1 MLNLTSLNQRVNYL
15 TGKINSIPNPPVA
28 DTLSAVL
35 NAGNSAGAKDIN
47 MNNNDILQVDNI
59 NLTTINGSAYP
70 PVVASDTL
78 QQVVNAGNG
87 ISNFAVGN
95 NADIISTN
103 FTNNRQLLLN
113 ANADPTI
120 KMIDNL
126 NASHFTTFDID
137 TINLDGTTTTWADI
151 VSGASSSNTLQE
163 VLDAGNTANLQTLTL
178 NNTTNQSGTAISG
191 VSSYLQSFQNFIP
204 SVSPFTSAS
213 STTSVEK
220 QAVREQLYIADG
232 ALNIYHDARLEIN
245 GDPSVNAVALNAQM
259 VLRDDNT
266 ITSTKSVTT
275 TYRTDG
281 ITQVNT
287 GGTTSNYTISTDKV
301 LQLGGTNIE
310 VNASSIKFGDI
321 ASQFTTQTNNGFN
334 ANDNASSA
342 FAFYRN
348 NQFSLFGT
356 GNTNLLANKNYL
368 QFTDVAGTGT
378 ANLSSSTLTMVSPTT
393 GVSLYNSGSARISS
407 ANSTGA
413 STPLFTLENSTAG
426 ASAGVAME
434 TYKNQATAGTAGD
447 EVFRLSM
454 FGKNSGNTKEE
465 YGRITCNIRDPNPT
479 TAGADGS
486 IQLAVP
492 VGDTM
497 TTFLDLNGNSN
508 RVNCLRQLN
517 IQNNDI
523 ISSGGDIHL
532 NASGSSGT
540 GAINLQAKNASGGDL
555 ILNGTQLTAV
565 SAGGGAGLHLR
576 IKING
581 VFYKI
586 QLLND

>member
-1 MLNLTSLNQRVNYL
+1 MLNLMSLNQRVNAL
-15 TGKINSIPNPPVA
+15 ASKINNIPNPPLA
-28 DTLSAVL
+28 
-35 NAGNSAGAKDIN
+35 
-47 MNNNDILQVDNI
+47 
-59 NLTTINGSAYP
+59 
-70 PVVASDTL
+70 DTL

-95 NADIISTN
+95 DADIISTN
-103 FTNNRQLLLN
+103 FSNNRQLLLN
-113 ANADPTI
+113 ADADPTI

-163 VLDAGNTANLQTLTL
+163 VLDAGNTANLQTITL
-178 NNTTNQSGTAISG
+178 NNTTNQSGTTLSG
-191 VSSYLQSFQNFIP
+191 ASSYLQSFQNFIP
-204 SVSPFTSAS
+204 SVSPYTSAS

-220 QAVREQLYIADG
+220 QAIREQLYIADG

-245 GDPSVNAVALNAQM
+245 GDPSINAVALNAQM

-287 GGTTSNYTISTDKV
+287 GGTTSDYTISTDNV
-301 LQLGGTNIE
+301 LLLGGTNIE
-310 VNASSIKFGDI
+310 VNASSIKFGNI

-356 GNTNLLANKNYL
+356 GNTNLYANKNYL

-378 ANLSSSTLTMVSPTT
+378 ANLSSSTLTMLSPT
-393 GVSLYNSGSARISS
+393 GNSLYNSGSARISS
-407 ANSTGA
+407 TSSTGA

-434 TYKNQATAGTAGD
+434 TYKNQSTAGTAGD

-465 YGRITCNIRDPNPT
+465 YGRITCNIRDPNPS

-486 IQLAVP
+486 IQFAVP

-497 TTFLDLNGNSN
+497 TTFLDLNGNGN

-540 GAINLQAKNASGGDL
+540 GAINLTAKNASGGDL
-555 ILNGTQLTAV
+555 LLNGTQLTAV

>member
-1 MLNLTSLNQRVNYL
+1 MLNLMSLNQRVNAL
-15 TGKINSIPNPPVA
+15 ASKVNNIPNPPLA
-28 DTLSAVL
+28 
-35 NAGNSAGAKDIN
+35 
-47 MNNNDILQVDNI
+47 
-59 NLTTINGSAYP
+59 
-70 PVVASDTL
+70 DTL

-95 NADIISTN
+95 DADIISTN
-103 FTNNRQLLLN
+103 FSNNRQLLLN
-113 ANADPTI
+113 ADADPTI

-163 VLDAGNTANLQTLTL
+163 VLDAGNTANLQTIIL
-178 NNTTNQSGTAISG
+178 NDTPNQSGTTLSG
-191 VSSYLQSFQNFIP
+191 AVSYLQSYQNFIP

-220 QAVREQLYIADG
+220 QAIREQLYIADG

-245 GDPSVNAVALNAQM
+245 GDPSINAVALNAQM

-275 TYRTDG
+275 TYRTNG

-287 GGTTSNYTISTDKV
+287 GGTTSDYTISTDKV
-301 LQLGGTNIE
+301 LLLGGTNIE
-310 VNASSIKFGDI
+310 VNASSIKFGNI
-321 ASQFTTQTNNGFN
+321 ASQFTTQTNQGFN

-342 FAFYRN
+342 FAYYRN
-348 NQFSLFGT
+348 SQFSLFGT
-356 GNTNLLANKNYL
+356 GNTNLYANKNYL

-378 ANLSSSTLTMVSPTT
+378 ANLSSSTLTMLSPT
-393 GVSLYNSGSARISS
+393 GNSLYNSGSARISS
-407 ANSTGA
+407 TSSTGA
-413 STPLFTLENSTAG
+413 SNPIFQLENSTAG
-426 ASAGVAME
+426 VNAGVAME
-434 TYKNQATAGTAGD
+434 TYKNQSTAGTAGD

-465 YGRITCNIRDPNPT
+465 YGRITCNIRDPNPS

-497 TTFLDLNGNSN
+497 TTFIDINGNSGRTN
-508 RVNCLRQLN
+508 MLRETDVRTN
-517 IQNNDI
+517 AIV
-523 ISSGGDIHL
+523 STTGDITL

-540 GAINLQAKNASGGDL
+540 GAINLTAKNASGGDL
-555 ILNGTQLTAV
+555 VLSGTQLTAV

>member
-1 MLNLTSLNQRVNYL
+1 MLNLASLNQRVNYL

-28 DTLSAVL
+28 DTL
-35 NAGNSAGAKDIN
+35 
-47 MNNNDILQVDNI
+47 
-59 NLTTINGSAYP
+59 
-70 PVVASDTL
+70 

-95 NADIISTN
+95 TADIISTN
-103 FTNNRQLLLN
+103 FTNQRQLLLN

-151 VSGASSSNTLQE
+151 VSGASSSNTLEE
-163 VLDAGNTANLQTLTL
+163 VLTADNEADLSIILKDNLTTPLTTTTFSSSSIGFGATSGEVAGNYLANSYSLQYNGDGTSVGSAGISASCINLSGVTQSSIGGGVANLPTPPYPASDAQYILSVDSTTRNPTLQLQNSAPFTNSTSMTIDL
-178 NNTTNQSGTAISG
+178 NNITHNQGTGS
-191 VSSYLQSFQNFIP
+191 P
-204 SVSPFTSAS
+204 SPNDPF
-213 STTSVEK
+213 
-220 QAVREQLYIADG
+220 
-232 ALNIYHDARLEIN
+232 
-245 GDPSVNAVALNAQM
+245 
-259 VLRDDNT
+259 
-266 ITSTKSVTT
+266 
-275 TYRTDG
+275 
-281 ITQVNT
+281 
-287 GGTTSNYTISTDKV
+287 TISTNKV
-301 LQLGGTNIE
+301 LQLGGSNIE
-310 VNASSIKFGDI
+310 VNASSIKFGNI

-356 GNTNLLANKNYL
+356 GNTNLLANKTYL

-434 TYKNQATAGTAGD
+434 TYKNQSTAGTAGD

-486 IQLAVP
+486 IQFAVP

-497 TTFLDLNGNSN
+497 TTFLDLNGNGN

-523 ISSGGDIHL
+523 ISSGSNIHL
-532 NASGSSGT
+532 NASASTGLGQIILEPKVASYIIMKNLPTSVVGLPSG
-540 GAINLQAKNASGGDL
+540 AVYNSGGTL
-555 ILNGTQLTAV
+555 MIAP
-565 SAGGGAGLHLR
+565 
-576 IKING
+576 
-581 VFYKI
+581 
-586 QLLND
+586 